1 MLLSQSA
8 RSFSALFTRWR
19 FSVSLS
25 SLPLPL
31 SKSSSAAAPS
41 CPPGGLSSGHA
52 ETVWNVPLQD
62 HPWYDHVRLKRV
74 FVTDGTRHQVVLV
87 DMRKLLVCADRDNTD
102 YVLKPVAE
110 WHSGKVRG
118 IREFLDPES
127 PRIPQMPYVTIS
139 TRRAPGLLGWLGLER
154 EGVVAFRNGQ
164 HRARY
169 LADAGARWCP
179 VEVHE
184 REATL
189 LREVCGAA
197 DDARTAIRATP
208 LKSESGA

>member
-1 MLLSQSA
+1 M
-8 RSFSALFTRWR
+8 RWCPVAGLP
-19 FSVSLS
+19 SVPL
-25 SLPLPL
+25 SLPLPN
-31 SKSSSAAAPS
+31 SSPACAPG
-41 CPPGGLSSGHA
+41 CA
-52 ETVWNVPLQD
+52 DTVWIVPLSE
-62 HPWYDHVRLKRV
+62 HSWYDHVRLKRV

-87 DMRKLLVCADRDNTD
+87 DLRKLLQCADRDNTD

-110 WHSGKVRG
+110 WHAGKVRG

-127 PRIPQMPYVTIS
+127 PRVPQMPYVTIS
-139 TRRAPGLLGWLGLER
+139 TRRAPGLLGWIGIER

-184 REATL
+184 REAIL
-189 LREVCGAA
+189 LREICGAT
-197 DDARTAIRATP
+197 DDARTAIRAT
-208 LKSESGA
+208 SAGGENDV

>member
-1 MLLSQSA
+1 MHLSQSA
-8 RSFSALFTRWR
+8 RSVSALLTRWR
-19 FSVSLS
+19 CLAGLS

-31 SKSSSAAAPS
+31 SNSSPAAAPA
-41 CPPGGLSSGHA
+41 CA
-52 ETVWNVPLQD
+52 ETVWIVPLHE

-87 DMRKLLVCADRDNTD
+87 DVRKLLACADRDNTD

-118 IREFLDPES
+118 IREFLDPDN

-139 TRRAPGLLGWLGLER
+139 TRRAPGLLGWFGLER

-169 LADAGARWCP
+169 LADAGARWFP

-184 REATL
+184 REAGL
-189 LREVCGAA
+189 LRELCGAT
-197 DDARTAIRATP
+197 DDARTALRPTTVDGSADAMADDSQP
-208 LKSESGA
+208 

>member
-1 MLLSQSA
+1 M
-8 RSFSALFTRWR
+8 
-19 FSVSLS
+19 
-25 SLPLPL
+25 PLEEH
-31 SKSSSAAAPS
+31 S
-41 CPPGGLSSGHA
+41 
-52 ETVWNVPLQD
+52 
-62 HPWYDHVRLKRV
+62 WYDHVRLKRV

-87 DMRKLLVCADRDNTD
+87 DVRKLLVCADRDNTD

-118 IREFLDPES
+118 IREFLDPEN

-139 TRRAPGLLGWLGLER
+139 TRRGPGLLGWLGLER

-169 LADAGARWCP
+169 LADAGARWFP

-184 REATL
+184 REAML
-189 LREVCGAA
+189 LRELCGAA
-197 DDARTAIRATP
+197 DDARTVVRATP
-208 LKSESGA
+208 LNGSGGV

>member
-1 MLLSQSA
+1 MHLSQSA
-8 RSFSALFTRWR
+8 RSVSALLTRWR
-19 FSVSLS
+19 FFASLS

-31 SKSSSAAAPS
+31 SNSSPETAPAS
-41 CPPGGLSSGHA
+41 A
-52 ETVWNVPLQD
+52 ETVWNVPLHEHE

-74 FVTDGTRHQVVLV
+74 FVTDGTRHQVVMV
-87 DMRKLLVCADRDNTD
+87 DARKLLECADRDNTD

-118 IREFLDPES
+118 IREFLDPEN

-139 TRRAPGLLGWLGLER
+139 TRRAPGLLGWFGLER

-169 LADAGARWCP
+169 LADAGARWFP

-184 REATL
+184 REAAL
-189 LREVCGAA
+189 LREMCGAA
-197 DDARTAIRATP
+197 DDARTVIRPTTVDG
-208 LKSESGA
+208 SGTT

>member
-1 MLLSQSA
+1 LSN
-8 RSFSALFTRWR
+8 
-19 FSVSLS
+19 
-25 SLPLPL
+25 P
-31 SKSSSAAAPS
+31 SSAGAPG
-41 CPPGGLSSGHA
+41 CV
-52 ETVWNVPLQD
+52 ETVWLVPLHE

-87 DMRKLLVCADRDNTD
+87 DVRKLLACADRDNTD
-102 YVLKPVAE
+102 YVLRPVAE

-118 IREFLDPES
+118 IREFLDPENA
-127 PRIPQMPYVTIS
+127 RVPQMPYVTIS

-184 REATL
+184 REAAL
-189 LREVCGAA
+189 LREMCGAA
-197 DDARTAIRATP
+197 DDARTAIRAVP
-208 LKSESGA
+208 LVKEGGA